1 MHRMFLVGILVIVA
15 VMGNVN
21 AQAVPNRDT
30 ALALNAYGPLGE
42 SPKECSGSWS
52 GLTPTSCEFTCS
64 PGDYLYVW
72 GSTRGDRFGGYPV
85 DVTVSASC
93 GDVNVQCTCLR
104 RRILFTPPCTCEA
117 TSEDA
122 VLDEEASGSC
132 TARRAASAALGSGE
146 YYCSSFA
153 PEEAAEWEASGEGWV
168 IQIPERN

>member
-1 MHRMFLVGILVIVA
+1 MRRMFLVGILAIVA
-15 VMGNVN
+15 MMGNVT
-21 AQAVPNRDT
+21 AQAVPNSDT
-30 ALALNAYGPLGE
+30 AVVLNAYGPLGE
-42 SPKECSGSWS
+42 APKECSGSWS
-52 GLTPTSCEFTCS
+52 GPTPSSCEFICS

-72 GSTRGDRFGGYPV
+72 GSTVGDRFGYPV
-85 DVTVSASC
+85 GVTVSASC

-104 RRILFTPPCTCEA
+104 RGTPFSGTPPCTCEA

-132 TARRAASAALGSGE
+132 SARRATGSAVRGE

-168 IQIPERN
+168 IQIPEP